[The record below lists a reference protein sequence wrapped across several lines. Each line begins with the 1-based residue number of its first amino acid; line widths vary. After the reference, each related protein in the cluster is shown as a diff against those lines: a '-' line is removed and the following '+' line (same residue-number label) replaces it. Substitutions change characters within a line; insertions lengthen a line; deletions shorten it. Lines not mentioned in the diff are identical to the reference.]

1 MEHRYEHQRFA
12 RNGANEVSVS
22 DVQEAEEAFY
32 EAMALHGHNS
42 GEAFAAN
49 HMWNE
54 LRKRA
59 TNGTSHGESTA
70 EKGPTAFE

>member
-49 HMWNE
+49 HIWKE

-59 TNGTSHGESTA
+59 ANGTSRRQSTTEGRA
-70 EKGPTAFE
+70 RR